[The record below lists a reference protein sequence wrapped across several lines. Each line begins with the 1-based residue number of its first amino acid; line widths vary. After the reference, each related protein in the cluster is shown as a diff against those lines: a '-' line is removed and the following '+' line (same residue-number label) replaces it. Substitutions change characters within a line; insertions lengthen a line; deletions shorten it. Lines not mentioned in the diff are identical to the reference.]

1 MKFQRGDLVKR
12 AKAIEPYYGEA
23 AKWERGVGMVEATQ
37 LTYARVHWLASGKR
51 KNYRWS
57 QLESLMQRSK
67 EDVSE
72 VSTGRNGS
80 NNDRRRQDGR
90 DRRQNHTYIS
100 KHSSYYCWPVRRLQR
115 LVSGILSY
123 FLRLWTLA
131 KVWFKKT
138 AKERGGVSEV

>member
-1 MKFQRGDLVKR
+1 MKLEPGDLVKR
-12 AKAIEPYYGEA
+12 TKAIEPYYGEA
-23 AKWERGVGMVEATQ
+23 AKWERGVGVVETVQ

-72 VSTGRNGS
+72 VSTGRNG
-80 NNDRRRQDGR
+80 NNNGRRRL
-90 DRRQNHTYIS
+90 S
-100 KHSSYYCWPVRRLQR
+100 KHSSYHCWPVRKLQR
-115 LVSGILSY
+115 LVSGILSCL
-123 FLRLWTLA
+123 LRLRTLA

-138 AKERGGVSEV
+138 AKARGGVSEV